1 MTEKV
6 SEINTIPAI
15 FSGLCPNC
23 GGDID
28 SQRLQLGIPC
38 EKCLPDLNIEELTSK
53 SRIERIEYI
62 VQLLKKRNL
71 LKGYGEIYRLEKLYN
86 EFEEFF
92 KFLIGNRMWSAQRS
106 WARRIFLGRNFSIV
120 APTGMGKTSFGAVM
134 SLFLALRGKKCYI
147 MLPTSILVKQVAD
160 KIQNMIEKGGYNVRL
175 VYYSSLLTPKQ
186 KREMKARIIDG
197 DYDILIT
204 TSFFLAIKFE
214 ECLRGKFFDFIFVDD
229 VDAFVKTSKNVDKVL
244 MLLGFTEEIIE
255 DGMRAARLVSRAF
268 FDSKA
273 YEELKELRE
282 KIAEFKKKHK
292 IGMLV
297 VSGAS
302 ARARR
307 TLRIKLFKELLDF
320 EVGRKVEG
328 ERNVVD
334 AYLFPEKSIE
344 DHVVELVKRLGKGGL
359 VFVPMDKGSEY
370 VDALARI
377 LREHGIKAEA
387 YTSARKKLLDQFISG
402 EIEVL
407 VGVASYRS
415 PLARGLDL
423 PETVRYAIFAGVPK
437 FKISLDLRERFHT
450 FKLFILLA
458 NIVELLE
465 GGELEEWSRKLSWLR
480 TTLSRLTSEQELL
493 LNRAIVENKQLT
505 GRLENIRQRILELR
519 NQLQKLLERE
529 DIKERIRV
537 SPRLTLEEN
546 AYLITADA
554 VAYLQASGR
563 TSRMFIGGMTKGL
576 SVLIIDNEKAFK
588 GLLSRIKWLE
598 DIEFINFKEID
609 LEKLLEEIDRD
620 RKLIADLK
628 RGIISPRIKD
638 IRKTALL
645 VVESPNK
652 ARTIAW
658 FFGEPTKRTLE
669 GIPVYDTSTEDF
681 FLTIAATGG
690 HVVDLTLRDIGFM
703 GVIVKGNQV
712 FIPVYSTIRRCLQ
725 CGYQFLDSD
734 KCPNCNSEDYSDS
747 LSRIN
752 ALRELAEEADI
763 VLIGTD
769 PDTEGEKI
777 AWDIAVL
784 ISPYTEEIRR
794 IEFHEVT
801 RKAIKEA
808 LHSLRDIDLN
818 LVKAQI
824 IRRIEDRWI
833 GFSLTETL
841 WRVMG
846 KQFGKVSA
854 GRVQTPVLGWILERY
869 KEYKRKRGYHFK
881 VILENNLTVSLG
893 IHKITGRRKDEKIEE
908 FKQKL
913 LSSKAIIEDI
923 KVREEEVHPLP
934 PYTTDEMI
942 RDASRILKLSPEET
956 MKVAQSLF
964 EAGLI
969 TYHRTDSHRVSTTG
983 IGVAKSYIEENID
996 ASMFKARVW
1005 GEGGAHECIRPTR
1018 PMDTSMLKRLINEG
1032 VLRIP
1037 EKLTWSHYALYDIV
1051 FKRFIASQMIPGKVK
1066 IIEAIVKIP
1075 EIDFETKIEGIC
1087 QVVEEGFMKMYKPPM
1102 KMIPEIKEGEY
1113 RIVDVV
1119 YFRASEVYPYTE
1131 GEVVD
1136 LMRKRGIGRPSTY
1149 ATIISILK
1157 RRGYV
1162 NSRKQKLIPT
1172 QKAYKVYSFLTKRY
1186 ADMVSEERTRLL
1198 EDYMKRVEEGEID
1211 YIKVLK
1217 ELYREVRE
1225 KVWEY
1230 HPRR

>member
-1 MTEKV
+1 MTGKV
-6 SEINTIPAI
+6 SEVNTIPAI

-38 EKCLPDLNIEELTSK
+38 EKCLPNLNIEELKSK
-53 SRIERIEYI
+53 NRIERIEYI
-62 VQLLKKRNL
+62 ARLLEKRNL
-71 LKGYGEIYRLEKLYN
+71 LKNYSEIYRLEKLYN

-92 KFLIGNRMWSAQRS
+92 KFLIGNKMWSAQRS
-106 WARRIFLGRNFSIV
+106 WARRIFLGRNFSII

-147 MLPTSILVKQVAD
+147 MLPTSILVRQVAD
-160 KIQNMIEKGGYNVRL
+160 KIQSMIEKGGYNIRL
-175 VYYSSLLTPKQ
+175 VYYHSLLTPKQ
-186 KREMKARIIDG
+186 KREMKARIMNE

-214 ECLRGKFFDFIFVDD
+214 EFLKGRFFDFIFVDD

-244 MLLGFTEEIIE
+244 MLLGFTEEII
-255 DGMRAARLVSRAF
+255 DAGMRAAKLVTRAF
-268 FDSKA
+268 FDKSA
-273 YEELKELRE
+273 YEELRKLRE
-282 KIAEFKKKHK
+282 EIAEFKSSHRV
-292 IGMLV
+292 GMLV

-302 ARARR
+302 ARAKR
-307 TLRIKLFKELLDF
+307 TLRVKLFKELLNF
-320 EVGRKVEG
+320 EVGRRVEG

-344 DHVVELVKRLGKGGL
+344 EHVVDLVKRLGKGGL
-359 VFVPMDKGSEY
+359 VFAPMDKGSEY
-370 VDALARI
+370 VTTLAKT
-377 LREHGIKAEA
+377 LKEHGIKAEA
-387 YTSARKKLLDQFISG
+387 YTSARKKLLDQFVNG

-423 PETVRYAIFAGVPK
+423 PETVRYAVFAGIPK

-465 GGELEEWSRKLSWLR
+465 GEELDEWSRKLSWLR
-480 TTLSRLTSEQELL
+480 TTLSRLTSEQELI
-493 LNRAIVENKQLT
+493 LNRAIVENEQLT
-505 GRLENIRQRILELR
+505 GRLEHIRQRILEIR
-519 NQLQKLLERE
+519 DQLQKLLERE
-529 DIKERIRV
+529 DIKEKIKT

-576 SVLIIDNEKAFK
+576 SVLIVDNEKAFR
-588 GLLSRIKWLE
+588 GLLSRLKWLE
-598 DIEFINFKEID
+598 DIQFVDFREVNIES
-609 LEKLLEEIDRD
+609 LLEEIDRD
-620 RKLIADLK
+620 RKLIADLR
-628 RGIISPRIKD
+628 RGIISPRIRD

-645 VVESPNK
+645 IVESPNK

-669 GIPVYDTSTEDF
+669 GVPIYDTSAEEF

-690 HVVDLTLRDIGFM
+690 HVVDLTLRDTGFM
-703 GVIVKGNQV
+703 GVIVKDEV
-712 FIPVYSTIRRCLQ
+712 FIPVYSTIKRCMQ

-734 KCPNCNSEDYSDS
+734 QCPNCKSKEYSDS
-747 LSRIN
+747 LNRIN
-752 ALRELAEEADI
+752 AIRELAEEADI

-784 ISPYTEEIRR
+784 ISPYAKEIRR
-794 IEFHEVT
+794 VEFHEVT
-801 RKAIKEA
+801 RKAVKEA
-808 LHSLRDIDLN
+808 LHSMRDIDLN

-841 WRVMG
+841 WKSRFF
-846 KQFGKVSA
+846 KKVSA

-869 KEYKRKRGYHFK
+869 KEYKKRKGFNFK
-881 VILENNLTVSLG
+881 VTLENNLIVSLG
-893 IHKITGRRKDEKIEE
+893 IHKITGRRKDEKLEE

-913 LSSKAIIEDI
+913 LSSKAVIEDV
-923 KVREEEVHPLP
+923 KVKEDTINPPP

-942 RDASRILKLSPEET
+942 RDASRILRLSPEET
-956 MKVAQSLF
+956 MRIAQSLF

-1018 PMDTSMLKRLINEG
+1018 PIDTSMLKRLINEG
-1032 VLRIP
+1032 ILRLP
-1037 EKLTWSHYALYDIV
+1037 EKLSWGHYALYDII

-1066 IIEAIVKIP
+1066 VIEATVKIP
-1075 EIDFETKIEGIC
+1075 EINFETKIEGIC
-1087 QVVEEGFMKMYKPPM
+1087 QIIEEGFTKMYKPPL
-1102 KMIPEIKEGEY
+1102 KMIPEISEGEY
-1113 RIVDVV
+1113 RIVDVF

-1149 ATIISILK
+1149 AAIISILK
-1157 RRGYV
+1157 KREYV
-1162 NSRKQKLIPT
+1162 RCRQQRLIPT
-1172 QKAYKVYSFLTKRY
+1172 QKAYIVYSFLTKNFS
-1186 ADMVSEERTRLL
+1186 DMVSEERTRLL
-1198 EDYMKRVEEGEID
+1198 ENYMRKVEEGELD
-1211 YIKVLK
+1211 YIEVLK
-1217 ELYREVRE
+1217 ELYREVYE
-1225 KVWEY
+1225 KVYSEQ
-1230 HPRR
+1230 PIR